1 MRNNHI
7 GAQHS
12 VPPKRGQ
19 TSISGEAIEPERCWA
34 MKTPTWPFRLL
45 TATTVFLAISAIAA
59 DAAESSGWAGQYSD
73 QKFLGNRAVFQL
85 TIEQSGS
92 KMQVSFDAAWVDA
105 HGAAP
110 EAEGP
115 AKVSGDGLT
124 FTFKDSFDNSGTG
137 TITRAGN
144 DIIVTINPTH
154 VVEPRCLAFYGKNMR
169 LKRAK

>member
-1 MRNNHI
+1 MRH
-7 GAQHS
+7 
-12 VPPKRGQ
+12 
-19 TSISGEAIEPERCWA
+19 
-34 MKTPTWPFRLL
+34 L
-45 TATTVFLAISAIAA
+45 TAAIVLLAATCLVCAA
-59 DAAESSGWAGQYSD
+59 DSPGWAGQYSD
-73 QKFLGNRAVFQL
+73 KKFLGGREVFQL

-115 AKVSGDGLT
+115 ASVSGNTLN
-124 FTFKDSFDNSGTG
+124 FTFKDTFENSGIG

-144 DIIVTINPTH
+144 DIIVSINPTH

-169 LKRAK
+169 LKRVAK